1 MKQGCT
7 LIVSAAYLLNR
18 TLATKQIVFAV
29 PQKHIILDI
38 KSKGTKDHDS

>member
-7 LIVSAAYLLNR
+7 LIVSAACLWNR
-18 TLATKQIVFAV
+18 TLATKPIVFAV
-29 PQKHIILDI
+29 PQKDIILDI